1 MSYPNQ
7 DDENNTSQEKDS
19 QLKAQKEMMLK
30 QVLSADAR
38 LRLNNVRMVKP
49 DLADLVENYI
59 LNVTAQGKISGQI
72 SDDQLKQ
79 ILLSAQQPKRDFKFN
94 RVWSQE
100 NIIKGKKARIFMKA
114 VVYREYAPDDDYA
127 KILKVEDIDEPKPKQ
142 DEVIFTNKASALN

>member
-59 LNVTAQGKISGQI
+59 LNLNVQGKISGQI
-72 SDDQLKQ
+72 SDEQLKQ
-79 ILLSAQQPKRDFKFN
+79 ILSSAQQPKRDFKFN
-94 RVWSQE
+94 RV
-100 NIIKGKKARIFMKA
+100 
-114 VVYREYAPDDDYA
+114 
-127 KILKVEDIDEPKPKQ
+127 
-142 DEVIFTNKASALN
+142 

>member
-7 DDENNTSQEKDS
+7 DDENSTQEKDS

-30 QVLSADAR
+30 QVLSSEAR

-59 LNVTAQGKISGQI
+59 LNLSVQGKISGQI

-79 ILLSAQQPKRDFKFN
+79 ILSSAQQPKRDFKFN
-94 RVWSQE
+94 RV
-100 NIIKGKKARIFMKA
+100 
-114 VVYREYAPDDDYA
+114 
-127 KILKVEDIDEPKPKQ
+127 
-142 DEVIFTNKASALN
+142 